1 MERKHTSLTRATTAS
16 VISAM
21 IVGTMLI
28 AAAPVSAHSHRDWH
42 KERGHIEDRARS
54 QRGTR
59 YNYGGGTPS
68 SGFDCSG
75 YIRWVFSEHGASLP
89 HSSMEQFNMGRREG
103 YKRVWKIRKLEV
115 GDLVFFKTTSARV
128 GHAGIYIGN
137 GRFIHSSSSGG
148 GVRIDSVND
157 PHYYRQRFV
166 GATRVP
172 ATQRFTG

>member
-1 MERKHTSLTRATTAS
+1 
-16 VISAM
+16 M
-21 IVGTMLI
+21 IIGTMLI
-28 AAAPVSAHSHRDWH
+28 AAAPVSAHSHRDWQ

-59 YNYGGGTPS
+59 YNYGGGTPG

-75 YIRWVFSEHGASLP
+75 YTRWVFSEHGASLP

-157 PHYYRQRFV
+157 PYYYRARFV